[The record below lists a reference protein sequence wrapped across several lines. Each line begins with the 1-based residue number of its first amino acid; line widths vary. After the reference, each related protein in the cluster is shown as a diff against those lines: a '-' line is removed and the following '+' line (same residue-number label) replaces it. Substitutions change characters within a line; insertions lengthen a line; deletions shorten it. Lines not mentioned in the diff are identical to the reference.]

1 MSITDVQHVYI
12 RHAHTCIRPA
22 SGVLT
27 EDMLTPAACMIM
39 PELNMHTPAGYMI
52 IPELNMLTSAGYMI
66 MPEPNML
73 TTAGY
78 MIMPELKSAHTCRI
92 HDHT

>member
-1 MSITDVQHVYI
+1 MSVTDVQHVYI

-39 PELNMHTPAGYMI
+39 PELNMLTPAGYMI
-52 IPELNMLTSAGYMI
+52 IPELNMLTPAGYMT

-73 TTAGY
+73 
-78 MIMPELKSAHTCRI
+78 KSVSSVL
-92 HDHT
+92 

>member
-1 MSITDVQHVYI
+1 MPVTDMQHVYI

-39 PELNMHTPAGYMI
+39 PELNMLTPAGCMIIPELNMLTPAGYMI
-52 IPELNMLTSAGYMI
+52 IPELNMLTPAGYMT

-73 TTAGY
+73 
-78 MIMPELKSAHTCRI
+78 KSLSSVL
-92 HDHT
+92 

>member
-1 MSITDVQHVYI
+1 MSVTDMQHVYI

-39 PELNMHTPAGYMI
+39 PELNMLTPAGCMIIPELNMLTPAGYMI
-52 IPELNMLTSAGYMI
+52 IPELNMLTPAGYMT
-66 MPEPNML
+66 MPEPN
-73 TTAGY
+73 
-78 MIMPELKSAHTCRI
+78 ILKSLSSVL
-92 HDHT
+92 

>member
-1 MSITDVQHVYI
+1 MSVTDVQHVYI

-39 PELNMHTPAGYMI
+39 PELNMLTPA
-52 IPELNMLTSAGYMI
+52 
-66 MPEPNML
+66 
-73 TTAGY
+73 
-78 MIMPELKSAHTCRI
+78 
-92 HDHT
+92 

>member
-1 MSITDVQHVYI
+1 MSVTDMQHVYI

-39 PELNMHTPAGYMI
+39 PELNMLTPAGCMI
-52 IPELNMLTSAGYMI
+52 IPELNMLTPAGYMLI
-66 MPEPNML
+66 PELNMLTPAGYMTMPEPNML
-73 TTAGY
+73 
-78 MIMPELKSAHTCRI
+78 KSLSSVL
-92 HDHT
+92 

>member
-1 MSITDVQHVYI
+1 MSVTDMQHVYI

-27 EDMLTPAACMIM
+27 EDMLTPAASMIM
-39 PELNMHTPAGYMI
+39 PELNMLTPAGCMIIPELNMLTPAGYMI
-52 IPELNMLTSAGYMI
+52 IPELNMLTPAGYMT

-73 TTAGY
+73 
-78 MIMPELKSAHTCRI
+78 KSLSSVL
-92 HDHT
+92 

>member
-1 MSITDVQHVYI
+1 MSVTDMQYVYI
-12 RHAHTCIRPA
+12 PHAHTCIRPA

-39 PELNMHTPAGYMI
+39 PELNMLTPAEYMI
-52 IPELNMLTSAGYMI
+52 IPELNILTSAGYMI

-73 TTAGY
+73 TPA
-78 MIMPELKSAHTCRI
+78 
-92 HDHT
+92 

>member
-1 MSITDVQHVYI
+1 MSVTDVQPVYI
-12 RHAHTCIRPA
+12 RHAHTCIRHA

-27 EDMLTPAACMIM
+27 EDMLTPAARMIM
-39 PELNMHTPAGYMI
+39 PELNMLTPAGYMI

-73 TTAGY
+73 
-78 MIMPELKSAHTCRI
+78 KSVSSVLL
-92 HDHT
+92 DN

>member
-1 MSITDVQHVYI
+1 MSVTDVQHVYI

-27 EDMLTPAACMIM
+27 EDMLTPAACMII
-39 PELNMHTPAGYMI
+39 PELNMLTPAGYMI
-52 IPELNMLTSAGYMI
+52 IPELNMLTSAGYMA

-73 TTAGY
+73 
-78 MIMPELKSAHTCRI
+78 KSVSSVL
-92 HDHT
+92 

>member
-1 MSITDVQHVYI
+1 MSVTDMQHVYI

-39 PELNMHTPAGYMI
+39 PELNMLTPAGCMIIPELNMLTPAGYMI
-52 IPELNMLTSAGYMI
+52 IPELNMLTPAGYMT

-73 TTAGY
+73 
-78 MIMPELKSAHTCRI
+78 KSLSSVL
-92 HDHT
+92 